1 MAYSDVM
8 TTGMMARLK
17 VRGERERPS
26 LEGITKQD
34 ISIVLANVPGVSPD
48 KDGVPPLDVAA
59 FGSSI

>member
-17 VRGERERPS
+17 ARGERE
-26 LEGITKQD
+26 QD

-48 KDGVPPLDVAA
+48 EDGVPPLDVAA